1 MARQPSTPMRRKS
14 RRQLLRFMLESP
26 LWLGAAGTA
35 ATWPRAATARPEL
48 ALPDRASR
56 ALDVWQIKAA
66 AQRKLDVPTW
76 HFIVNGADDGKT
88 MQANREV
95 FDAWQIRARR
105 LVDVSRMDTSLNL
118 LGEKLASPILLAP
131 VGNQGQIHPD
141 AELATARAAAKKKHL
156 MICSTVTSASLT
168 EIAAAGGGPKWF
180 QLYASPDE
188 ALMRHLLSKA
198 ESSGC
203 KVLVL
208 TVDSAARG
216 NREGER
222 WFARDVD
229 RGSFRLGNFSDYSG
243 PPRIG
248 HPGMNWDIVD
258 WLRENTSMRLVLKG
272 IVTREDAALAV
283 AAGVDGIIVSNHG
296 GRQEE
301 SGRATLDSLIE
312 VLAGA
317 ASMPVLVDGGFRRG
331 TDVFKALALGARAVC
346 IGRPYLWG
354 LGAFG
359 EAGVNR
365 VLSILDAELRRIMQL
380 SGRPSLGSIDAD
392 AIIRA

>member
-1 MARQPSTPMRRKS
+1 MAKQPFTPMRRKS
-14 RRQLLRFMLESP
+14 RRRLLRFMLESP
-26 LWLGAAGTA
+26 LWFGAAGVA
-35 ATWPRAATARPEL
+35 ATWPRVAAARPEL

-66 AQRKLDVPTW
+66 AQRQLDLPTW

-105 LVDVSRMDTSLNL
+105 LVDVSRIDTSLEL
-118 LGEKLASPILLAP
+118 LGERLASPVILAP

-156 MICSTVTSASLT
+156 LICSTVTTASLT
-168 EIAAAGGGPKWF
+168 EIAAAGAGPKWF

-188 ALMRHLLSKA
+188 ALMRHLLKKA

-203 KVLVL
+203 NVLVL
-208 TVDSAARG
+208 TVDSATRG
-216 NREGER
+216 NRMGER

-229 RGSFRLGNFSDYSG
+229 RGSFRLGNFLDYSG

-248 HPGMNWDIVD
+248 HPGMTWEIVD
-258 WLRENTSMRLVLKG
+258 WLRKNTRMRLVLKG

-283 AAGVDGIIVSNHG
+283 AAGIDGLIVSNHG

-301 SGRATLDSLIE
+301 SGRATLDSLVE

-317 ASMPVLVDGGFRRG
+317 ASLPVLVDGGFRRG
-331 TDVFKALALGARAVC
+331 TDIFKALALGARAVC

-359 EAGVNR
+359 ESGVNR

-380 SGRPSLGSIDAD
+380 SGRPSLDSIDGD
-392 AIIRA
+392 AVVRA